1 MSAVPN
7 ASPAAEN
14 AATGA
19 AAPESA
25 QMRLA
30 RSRAAITG
38 WLAADEA
45 ERAAPGGP
53 GGLPAWLQQL
63 RRHPLAA
70 IAVDALS
77 ERWSRHPLAASIQVA
92 EVAAE
97 QTVAPLVRRHPVAML
112 GASALAG
119 ALLIRARPWRW
130 LLRPALLGGVA
141 TQLVSLVL
149 DRLAAPVN
157 VRDRTDRKPGA
168 S

>member
-1 MSAVPN
+1 MSTVPG
-7 ASPAAEN
+7 ASPVAEN
-14 AATGA
+14 ATIGA

-25 QMRLA
+25 QARLA

-97 QTVAPLVRRHPVAML
+97 QAVAPLVRRHILQPQLFVTDTPAPEERRVPLVMVGEVA
-112 GASALAG
+112 
-119 ALLIRARPWRW
+119 LIAEGRR
-130 LLRPALLGGVA
+130 
-141 TQLVSLVL
+141 
-149 DRLAAPVN
+149 
-157 VRDRTDRKPGA
+157 
-168 S
+168 